1 MDKKNSNY
9 CEQIPLVPGLGD
21 DPKEVSLHSIFILPH
36 NTWVLLVQGR
46 IQRSPH
52 GGGGG
57 GRASLA
63 KTEYCKTGKFNDQ
76 NV

>member
-36 NTWVLLVQGR
+36 NTWVLLVQG
-46 IQRSPH
+46 
-52 GGGGG
+52 G

-76 NV
+76 KV